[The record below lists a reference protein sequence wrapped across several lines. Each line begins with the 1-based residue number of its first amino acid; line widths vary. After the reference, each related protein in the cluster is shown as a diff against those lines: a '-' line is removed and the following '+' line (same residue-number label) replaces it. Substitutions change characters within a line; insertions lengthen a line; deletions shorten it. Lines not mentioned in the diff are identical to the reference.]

1 MKKTKW
7 FTAVAVTSALLL
19 GACGTEEA
27 KEKKEEIVEVEKIDL
42 AKEAA
47 NFKAF
52 AMEQL
57 PNLIEDLK
65 LLDKHI
71 QENELD
77 SAQKLYP
84 LVRMQVERI
93 QPLQSSFKDE
103 FALLDGKVEI
113 GKESDLAGF
122 AKVEELL
129 FKDKKAADAKE
140 VIAEVVKAAEELST
154 KLQSD
159 TLDGTVILEDTSA
172 MIETADNRLNGK
184 IATFGDAEIY
194 ELKGNIEAVDQIV
207 AAYKNRAD
215 SEEVAEITENIAT
228 LNDVIAF
235 YEVGKEDYVKYSLFT
250 NSQKEEL
257 IAALQNVT
265 TSYQDMKKTI
275 Q

>member
-1 MKKTKW
+1 MKKLKW
-7 FTAVAVTSALLL
+7 YSAIAITSALLL
-19 GACGTEEA
+19 GACGTDEA
-27 KEKKEEIVEVEKIDL
+27 EEKKEEVVEEEKIDL
-42 AKEAA
+42 AKEAETY
-47 NFKAF
+47 KAS
-52 AMEQL
+52 ALEQL
-57 PNLIEDLK
+57 PLLIEDLK
-65 LLDKHI
+65 LLNQHI
-71 QENELD
+71 QNNELEN
-77 SAQKLYP
+77 AQKLYP
-84 LVRMQVERI
+84 LVRMQVERL

-129 FKDKKAADAKE
+129 FKDKKAADAKV

-159 TLDGTVILEDTSA
+159 TLDGTVILEDTSD

-194 ELKGNIEAVDQIV
+194 ELKGNIEAVEQIV

-215 SEEVAEITENIAT
+215 SEKVAEVTENIDT
-228 LNDVIAF
+228 LNDVITF
-235 YEVGKEDYVKYSLFT
+235 YEVGKEDYVKYNLFT

-257 IAALQNVT
+257 IAALKNVAS
-265 TSYQDMKKTI
+265 SYNDMKKTI